1 MRIFQNFLSLQTL
14 DPESPTNMKHAKGK
28 TSIFVYINY
37 ITYKST
43 QFDTSLKLQTPMMR
57 RLNQLTK

>member
-14 DPESPTNMKHAKGK
+14 DPESPKNMKHAKGKK

-43 QFDTSLKLQTPMMR
+43 QFDTSL
-57 RLNQLTK
+57 